1 MDKMICT
8 NIFFNFWLKLYSV
21 WKNARLLKLNCY
33 LLFTVGSRAAKCS
46 WFGPYT
52 ILCALRD
59 CFILHEPRV
68 LIVFKDCLLFT
79 FILMSFWSLIA
90 YWLAFFFFYMYC
102 ICPWIIIVTKMMTL
116 LIIGHAW
123 HDWVTG
129 VGVEPW
135 GTSAQK
141 TKYLSC
147 WCYGWKLVLNS
158 QYYYLWG
165 KTSLKTNRKWS

>member
-59 CFILHEPRV
+59 CFILHEPWV

-90 YWLAFFFFYMYC
+90 YWLAIFFFLHVLYLPLNYNCYKNDDIVDNWSCMTWLSHGSRC
-102 ICPWIIIVTKMMTL
+102 RTLRDICPKDKV
-116 LIIGHAW
+116 
-123 HDWVTG
+123 
-129 VGVEPW
+129 
-135 GTSAQK
+135 S
-141 TKYLSC
+141 LS
-147 WCYGWKLVLNS
+147 LVL
-158 QYYYLWG
+158 W
-165 KTSLKTNRKWS
+165 LKTGP